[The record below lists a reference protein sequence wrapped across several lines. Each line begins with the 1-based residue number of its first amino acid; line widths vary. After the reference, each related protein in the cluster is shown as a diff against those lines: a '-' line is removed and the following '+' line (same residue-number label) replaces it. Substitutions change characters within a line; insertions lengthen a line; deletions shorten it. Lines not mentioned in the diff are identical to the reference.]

1 MKRLLIAAAVWLA
14 AALPTTSWAQRAP
27 GACAGHFPS
36 GHVPAASDPADP
48 VPWASNGNE
57 GAVRLLCF
65 ESFAV
70 LHSGATRTPLY
81 AAQHLKA
88 VELTAIAPPRIKAFH
103 VETRLPADE
112 RAQIADYVGGQ
123 YDRGHMAAEGDM
135 RTPNAVRE
143 SFSLANIAPQEPTL
157 NRGSWAQLEARVR
170 QEAMRRG
177 ELFVFT
183 GPIFEQPA
191 LFLRKRV
198 RIPVEFFK
206 IVYDPTRD
214 ESFTVIARNRRPLGM
229 RTATLNEVETAT
241 GLSFFE
247 TRPKHELSAA
257 KAQERFR
264 HAP

>member
-1 MKRLLIAAAVWLA
+1 MKRFLIAAAVCLA
-14 AALPTTSWAQRAP
+14 AALPATSWAQ
-27 GACAGHFPS
+27 GAAGNCAGHFPS
-36 GHVPAASDPADP
+36 GQVPGLP
-48 VPWASNGNE
+48 SNDKA

-65 ESFAV
+65 EAFAV

-88 VELTAIAPPRIKAFH
+88 VELTAIAPPRVKAFH
-103 VETRLPADE
+103 VESRLPASE
-112 RAQIADYVGGQ
+112 RARAADYVGGQ

-143 SFSLANIAPQEPTL
+143 SFSLANMAPQEPVL
-157 NRGSWAQLEARVR
+157 NRGPWAQLEARVR

-191 LFLRKRV
+191 LFLRNRV

-206 IVYDPTRD
+206 IAYDPARD

-229 RTATLNEVETAT
+229 RTATLDEVETAT
-241 GLSFFE
+241 GLSFFKM
-247 TRPKHELSAA
+247 RPKHELGAA

-264 HAP
+264 PAP